1 MSPDEIILLKI
12 LQALKSVKLEAILVG
27 NVACSLQGVPIMTQD
42 IDFFVRDTALNRK
55 KITQFAKIL
64 NLSILKPDEAL
75 SEMIR
80 TENNEMVVD
89 FVFRLG
95 HKQTFERVR
104 ANSSKIK
111 IGNFYIRVASL
122 KDILLAEKQANRP
135 KDRAVLKLIEDT
147 IRVKNAIE
155 KTRKL

>member
-12 LQALKSVKLEAILVG
+12 LQALKDVKLKAILVG
-27 NVACSLQGVPIMTQD
+27 NAACALQGVPIMTQD
-42 IDFFVRDTALNRK
+42 IDFYVRDTKLNRK
-55 KITQFAKIL
+55 KIIQFANIL

-95 HKQTFERVR
+95 HKQTFEKVR

-111 IGNFYIRVASL
+111 IGNLYLRAASL
-122 KDILLAEKQANRP
+122 NDILLAKKQANRP
-135 KDRAVLKLIEDT
+135 KDKAVIELIEDT
-147 IRVKNAIE
+147 IRIKNAIE
-155 KTRKL
+155 KTKKL

>member
-1 MSPDEIILLKI
+1 MSPEEIILLKI
-12 LQALKSVKLEAILVG
+12 LQALKSVKLDAILVG
-27 NVACSLQGVPIMTQD
+27 NVACSLQGVPIMAQD

-55 KITQFAKIL
+55 KIAQFAKIL

-95 HKQTFERVR
+95 HKQTFDRVR

-111 IGNFYIRVASL
+111 IGNFYLRVASL
-122 KDILLAEKQANRP
+122 KDIFLAKKQANRP

-155 KTRKL
+155 KIRNL